1 LQIFVD
7 MCTLN
12 DGQYFLCNFEDQ
24 IENAAL
30 IDHLPI
36 KIKAKYTFACSP
48 INSQNLFV
56 ASRLVNFA
64 RAYSENEAVTIENLK
79 NQLRWSSLRI
89 PENIESLVHLENI
102 YDVLDLYLWLSFR
115 FPAIFSYQEQVKE
128 MRIELESLVEKGI
141 ERFLRE
147 KNKKTSFRTTSSR
160 SLNKLENKILE
171 ESSDT
176 SEKLKNLQIK
186 DLSKYNNLIQN
197 NNQINSPYKNP
208 DVKQSSKSAV
218 VNNNQIEDSEIK
230 LTKIK
235 DSEIL
240 VEKTSIQ
247 STDKNLVKNQITSK
261 KITKN
266 DLVES
271 KNHLKEEK
279 QSKSEKENTDGS
291 KQNSKRN
298 DASYKDSFERTQVKV
313 EKKSG
318 NDV

>member
-1 LQIFVD
+1 MQIFVD

-36 KIKAKYTFACSP
+36 KIKAKYVFACSP

-56 ASRLVNFA
+56 ASRFVNFA

-79 NQLRWSSLRI
+79 NNLRWSSLGI

-115 FPAIFSYQEQVKE
+115 FPTIFSYPEQVKE
-128 MRIELESLVEKGI
+128 MRIQLESFVEKGI
-141 ERFLRE
+141 ERFLGE
-147 KNKKTSFRTTSSR
+147 KKKKTSFRPTSAR
-160 SLNKLENKILE
+160 SVNKPENKILE

-176 SEKLKNLQIK
+176 SEKLKNLQIE
-186 DLSKYNNLIQN
+186 DLSKFNNLIQN
-197 NNQINSPYKNP
+197 NNAKDTLNEKP
-208 DVKQSSKSAV
+208 DVKQSTQMSSQSAV
-218 VNNNQIEDSEIK
+218 VKNNQIK

-235 DSEIL
+235 DSEVL

-247 STDKNLVKNQITSK
+247 STDKSSVKKQIT
-261 KITKN
+261 TTN
-266 DLVES
+266 DLVKMKYNS
-271 KNHLKEEK
+271 KEEK
-279 QSKSEKENTDGS
+279 QSKPEKEKNDGS
-291 KQNSKRN
+291 KKNSKRD
-298 DASYKDSFERTQVKV
+298 DAAYKDSFEQTQVKP
-313 EKKSG
+313 KIKSG